1 MFSAFSLSV
10 ILTFVRFGPAE
21 APPILPAPSVT
32 CAVDGHDV
40 LSSAARGSSSAA
52 RGSSSA
58 ARGREGGGGAAAV
71 PEPTTL
77 LLVGGGLVGL
87 ALARRRRRS

>member
-10 ILTFVRFGPAE
+10 ILTFVRFGPADV
-21 APPILPAPSVT
+21 PPILLAPFLNCTVGGPELASGAAPA
-32 CAVDGHDV
+32 AG
-40 LSSAARGSSSAA
+40 AER
-52 RGSSSA
+52 
-58 ARGREGGGGAAAV
+58 GGGGAAAV

-87 ALARRRRRS
+87 ALARRRRRT